1 MENYIFLTLM
11 GNIPSIFYLSIWI
24 VSCYVYMF
32 YKQTIQFNNHSLFK
46 RNLKYLTDVTKFIF
60 LIIYEFLNW

>member
-11 GNIPSIFYLSIWI
+11 GNISFIFYLSKWI
-24 VSCYVYMF
+24 VLSYVYMF
-32 YKQTIQFNNHSLFK
+32 YKQIIWFNNHSLFK
-46 RNLKYLTDVTKFIF
+46 RNLKYLIDVTKFIF

>member
-11 GNIPSIFYLSIWI
+11 GNIPSIFYLSKWI
-24 VSCYVYMF
+24 VLCYVYMF

-46 RNLKYLTDVTKFIF
+46 RNLKYLIDVTKFIF